1 MSSIIA
7 REHGTDMAALRRKLA
22 GRSGRHYWRSLEEL
36 ADSDDFQRLLE
47 EEFPRLAPLWEG
59 RVSRRGLLGLMAA
72 SLALGGLTGCKPQ
85 PEERIAPYTRRP
97 EDLLPGRA
105 RWYASTLPL
114 DGYARGVLVKTFQ
127 GRPVKVEGNPEH
139 PASLGATDSIAQAEI
154 LGLYDP
160 DRSQTIRYQGTA
172 GSDAA
177 FLEQLQ
183 AQRRNWAAGE
193 RRLCLLTGPLTSPS
207 QHALIERLKRL
218 YPSTR
223 WYRHEPLANGAAHQG
238 TRRPPRKKSSVL
250 RSRRTK

>member
-105 RWYASTLPL
+105 RGTPPPCPWTAM
-114 DGYARGVLVKTFQ
+114 
-127 GRPVKVEGNPEH
+127 
-139 PASLGATDSIAQAEI
+139 PAAC
-154 LGLYDP
+154 
-160 DRSQTIRYQGTA
+160 
-172 GSDAA
+172 
-177 FLEQLQ
+177 
-183 AQRRNWAAGE
+183 W
-193 RRLCLLTGPLTSPS
+193 
-207 QHALIERLKRL
+207 
-218 YPSTR
+218 
-223 WYRHEPLANGAAHQG
+223 
-238 TRRPPRKKSSVL
+238 
-250 RSRRTK
+250 

>member
-183 AQRRNWAAGE
+183 AQRRHWAAGE
-193 RRLCLLTGPLTSPS
+193 RRLCLLTGPLT
-207 QHALIERLKRL
+207 
-218 YPSTR
+218 
-223 WYRHEPLANGAAHQG
+223 
-238 TRRPPRKKSSVL
+238 
-250 RSRRTK
+250 